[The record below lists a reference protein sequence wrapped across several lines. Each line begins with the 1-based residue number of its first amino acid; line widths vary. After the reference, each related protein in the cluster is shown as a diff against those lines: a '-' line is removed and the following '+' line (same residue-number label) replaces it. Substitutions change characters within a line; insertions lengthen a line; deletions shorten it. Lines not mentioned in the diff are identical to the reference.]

1 MMMMMMMMMMIM
13 ITTMRI
19 SFTAISLVQQVAQRF
34 RDNSIAQDLEQVGFR
49 LEGMPDASPPT
60 IAHVSNADV
69 RNAERQNINRRKV
82 SRYVAVQIQLR
93 RARASSTFER
103 HQDCLVTG

>member
-1 MMMMMMMMMMIM
+1 MMMMMMMIM

-82 SRYVAVQIQLR
+82 SRYTWQYRYSFAELEHHR
-93 RARASSTFER
+93 PLSGTKTAW
-103 HQDCLVTG
+103 